1 MESRKVFEE
10 RICDY
15 FPKNFVIQKK
25 FFEVNPSVRD
35 KVDENNHF
43 KGFWGDTL
51 VFDLKDEYKFKL
63 NSFISRLYEVVPECF
78 CAKLSQE
85 SLHLTL
91 HDLSSANI
99 CREVTEDVMKNESN
113 IKELLKVIKILPTTI
128 RMKTYCLA
136 NILNISLVLVFI
148 PADDVEYL
156 KLMTVY
162 HLFDV
167 IRILGYKYS
176 PHVTLGYFNVNGFD
190 VTAVTRL
197 ENLVNELNKESFEMS
212 ISTEDLF
219 YQHFTSMNDYQNIFK
234 FT

>member
-1 MESRKVFEE
+1 M
-10 RICDY
+10 
-15 FPKNFVIQKK
+15 NL
-25 FFEVNPSVRD
+25 
-35 KVDENNHF
+35 VD
-43 KGFWGDTL
+43 
-51 VFDLKDEYKFKL
+51 
-63 NSFISRLYEVVPECF
+63 S
-78 CAKLSQE
+78 
-85 SLHLTL
+85 
-91 HDLSSANI
+91 
-99 CREVTEDVMKNESN
+99 
-113 IKELLKVIKILPTTI
+113 LLKADVRKADEFNTDVFNSK
-128 RMKTYCLA
+128 RLA

-162 HLFDV
+162 RLFDG

-190 VTAVTRL
+190 VTSVTRL
-197 ENLVNELNKESFEMS
+197 ENLVNELNEESFEMV